1 MKLNII
7 YEDNTLLVVHKP
19 AGLPAQTKQ
28 HSKKDLETEVR
39 NYLLE
44 KNDYK
49 QTPYCAM
56 IHRLDQPV
64 EGLMLFAKTKQAA
77 AILSADLNA
86 QSSEKR
92 YLAITKSPLPAKE
105 GTLTNYLCKNPTTN
119 TSYVSDDSQKNAKKA
134 VLDYKLSAQSDGH
147 YLYEIRLHTGRHH
160 QIRVQLSHA
169 GAPILG
175 DNKYG
180 QGEAGMQPA
189 LCAYRLTFLHP
200 VTKKKMTFSTRPENT
215 VFQIFTDIEQIL

>member
-7 YEDNTLLVVHKP
+7 YEDDTILVVHKP
-19 AGLPAQTKQ
+19 AGMPAQTKQ
-28 HSKKDLETEVR
+28 HSRKDLETEAR

-44 KNDYK
+44 KSDYK

-77 AILSADLNA
+77 AFLSAGLNE
-86 QSSEKR
+86 QTSEKC
-92 YLAITKSPLPAKE
+92 YLAITQSSLPAEE
-105 GTLTNYLCKNPTTN
+105 GTLTDYLCKNQTGN
-119 TSYVSDDSQKNAKKA
+119 TSYVADASQKNAKKA
-134 VLDYKLSAQSDGH
+134 VLDYKLSAQSDGN

-180 QGEAGMQPA
+180 QGEKGMQPA

-200 VTKKKMTFSTRPENT
+200 TTKKKMTFSTRPENKFFAQYDK
-215 VFQIFTDIEQIL
+215 VLS

>member
-7 YEDNTLLVVHKP
+7 YEDDTILVVHKP
-19 AGLPAQTKQ
+19 AGMPAQTKQ
-28 HSKKDLETEVR
+28 HSRKDLETEAR

-44 KNDYK
+44 KCDYK

-77 AILSADLNA
+77 AFLSAGLNE
-86 QSSEKR
+86 QTSEKC
-92 YLAITKSPLPAKE
+92 YLAITQSPLPAEE
-105 GTLTNYLCKNPTTN
+105 GTLTDYLCKNQTGN
-119 TSYVSDDSQKNAKKA
+119 TSYVADPSQKNAKKA
-134 VLDYKLSAQSDGH
+134 VLDYKLSAQFDGT

-180 QGEAGMQPA
+180 QGETGMQPA

-200 VTKKKMTFSTRPENT
+200 TTKKKMTFSTRPENKFFAQYDK
-215 VFQIFTDIEQIL
+215 VLS

>member
-7 YEDNTLLVVHKP
+7 YEDDTILVVHKP

-28 HSKKDLETEVR
+28 HSRKDLETEVR

-49 QTPYCAM
+49 QAPYAAM

-77 AILSADLNA
+77 AFLSAGLNEDA
-86 QSSEKR
+86 SEKC
-92 YLAITKSPLPAKE
+92 YLAITQSPLPAE
-105 GTLTNYLCKNPTTN
+105 NGTLIDYLCKNPTTN
-119 TSYVSDDSQKNAKKA
+119 TSYVSDATQKDSKKA
-134 VLDYKLSAQSDGH
+134 ILDYQLSAQAAGK
-147 YLYEIRLHTGRHH
+147 YLYQIRLHTGRHH
-160 QIRVQLSHA
+160 QIRVQLANA

-200 VTKKKMTFSTRPENT
+200 KTKKKMTISTHPENQF
-215 VFQIFTDIEQIL
+215 FQIFTDIE

>member
-7 YEDNTLLVVHKP
+7 YEDDTILVVHKP
-19 AGLPAQTKQ
+19 AGMPAQTKQ
-28 HSKKDLETEVR
+28 HARKDLETEVR

-49 QTPYCAM
+49 QAPYCAM

-77 AILSADLNA
+77 AFLSADLHE
-86 QSSEKR
+86 QSSEKC
-92 YLAITKSPLPAKE
+92 YLAITQLPLPAEK
-105 GTLTNYLCKNPTTN
+105 GTLNDYLCKNPTTN
-119 TSYVSDDSQKNAKKA
+119 TSYISDASQKNAKKA
-134 VLDYKLSAQSDGH
+134 VLDYELSAQSDGK
-147 YLYEIRLHTGRHH
+147 YLYKIRLHTGRHH
-160 QIRVQLSHA
+160 QIRVQLANA

-180 QGEAGMQPA
+180 QGNAGIHPA

-200 VTKKKMTFSTRPENT
+200 KTKKTISFSTHPENQF
-215 VFQIFTDIEQIL
+215 FQIFTDIE

>member
-7 YEDNTLLVVHKP
+7 YEDDTILVVHKP
-19 AGLPAQTKQ
+19 AGMPAQTKQ
-28 HSKKDLETEVR
+28 HSRKDLETEAR

-44 KNDYK
+44 KSDYK

-77 AILSADLNA
+77 AFLSAGLNE
-86 QSSEKR
+86 QTSEKC
-92 YLAITKSPLPAKE
+92 YLAITQSSLPAEE
-105 GTLTNYLCKNPTTN
+105 GTLTDYLCKNQTGN
-119 TSYVSDDSQKNAKKA
+119 TSYVADASQKNAKKA
-134 VLDYKLSAQSDGH
+134 VLDYKLSAQSDGN

-180 QGEAGMQPA
+180 QGETGMQPA

-200 VTKKKMTFSTRPENT
+200 TTKKKMTFSTRPENKFFAPYDK
-215 VFQIFTDIEQIL
+215 VLS